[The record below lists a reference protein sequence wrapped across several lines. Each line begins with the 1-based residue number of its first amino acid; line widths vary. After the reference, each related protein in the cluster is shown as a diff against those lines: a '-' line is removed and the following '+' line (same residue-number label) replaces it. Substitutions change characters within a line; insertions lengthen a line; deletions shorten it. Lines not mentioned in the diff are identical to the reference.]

1 MIETK
6 PEVGPKTRH
15 RAGIRELLETIVLA
29 LFIFLL
35 VRSSLQNF
43 KVEGQSMDPT
53 LASGE
58 FILVNKLIYET
69 IDLGPLDAVLP
80 FVDFEDDTRFILRGP
95 NRGDIVVFVPP
106 INPGSDFIKR
116 IIAEPGEVIEIR
128 RGRVFIDGKL
138 LEEPY
143 LQARGNDSY
152 NACRVPEDHYFVM
165 GDNRPNSSDS
175 RRRDFGPIHSDRIV
189 GLTSVIYWPFED
201 VGWAPNRDIELAA
214 NGDETAMSN
223 LDDAPLCS
231 VNDE

>member
-6 PEVGPKTRH
+6 PDFRPKHRP

-35 VRSSLQNF
+35 VRSTLQNF

-58 FILVNKLIYET
+58 FILVNKLIYQT

-80 FVDFEDDTRFILRGP
+80 FVEFEDDTRFILRGP

-116 IIAEPGEVIEIR
+116 VIAEPGEVIEIR
-128 RGRVFIDGKL
+128 RGRVFIDGHL

-143 LQARGNDSY
+143 VVARGNDHY
-152 NACRVPEDHYFVM
+152 QACRVPDDHYFVM
-165 GDNRPNSSDS
+165 GDHRPNSSDS
-175 RRRDFGPIHSDRIV
+175 RRPDFGPIHIDRIV
-189 GLTSVIYWPFED
+189 GLTSIIYWPLED
-201 VGWAPNRDIELAA
+201 VGWAPNRDIEIDP
-214 NGDETAMSN
+214 NGDETATNN
-223 LDDAPLCS
+223 LEAAPLCV
-231 VNDE
+231 VNDD